1 MDELQRI
8 KNLQTPDREIDVV
21 LDTDAY
27 NEIDDQY
34 AIAYLLRSKP
44 KLHTRALYAA
54 PFFDHHSESPADG
67 MEKSYQEIKHLL
79 HLMRLEE
86 MEDRVFRGSE
96 TYLKDEKTPV
106 ISPAAEH
113 LCALAM
119 EYSAENPLYVVSIGA
134 ITNIASA
141 ILLRPE
147 ITERIVVVWL
157 GGNAVHW
164 PNNREFNLIQDIA
177 AARVVFGSGVPLVQ
191 LPAMGV
197 VSAFTVSEAELLH
210 WLRGRNELCDYL
222 VQHTVDE
229 MAGAA
234 GNPWS
239 RPIWDVTAV
248 AWLLGGFTEDSLIH
262 APIPEYDHYYAHDP
276 ARHFMKYVYH
286 IYRDALVRDLFEKL
300 SRQAD

>member
-1 MDELQRI
+1 MPRRFSI
-8 KNLQTPDREIDVV
+8 IIPK
-21 LDTDAY
+21 A
-27 NEIDDQY
+27 
-34 AIAYLLRSKP
+34 LRTEWK
-44 KLHTRALYAA
+44 
-54 PFFDHHSESPADG
+54 
-67 MEKSYQEIKHLL
+67 KSYQEIKHLL

-177 AARVVFGSGVPLVQ
+177 AAAGGVRQRRAACAASSDGSGFCIYCQ
-191 LPAMGV
+191 RGGA
-197 VSAFTVSEAELLH
+197 SALAE
-210 WLRGRNELCDYL
+210 GQE
-222 VQHTVDE
+222 
-229 MAGAA
+229 
-234 GNPWS
+234 
-239 RPIWDVTAV
+239 
-248 AWLLGGFTEDSLIH
+248 
-262 APIPEYDHYYAHDP
+262 
-276 ARHFMKYVYH
+276 
-286 IYRDALVRDLFEKL
+286 
-300 SRQAD
+300 